1 MKTDYLTP
9 LTSEIKRK
17 RFATFD
23 LEAKDGESKTEPGF
37 TRVFLAGF
45 FDGESFEAFR
55 GRDSISDLMRHML
68 QSKYLNWHLYAHN
81 GGRFDFLHLLP
92 WLATEGKRRGFEFC
106 AIPAGKSGGIQ
117 ILDIWK
123 ATKKGK
129 GRKGK
134 WRLLDSIKLIP
145 LALAKACKTFN
156 LPGKTELPL
165 DTHEDSPEWEVY
177 NEQDCRALW
186 SVLGRFHTMV
196 EDNLGGEVG
205 ITTPATAMKTW
216 RRKYLPYKIHR
227 AEDSHEFVFST
238 YCGGRTEVF
247 QREAEALNYYDIN
260 SSYPAVMREPMPSGP
275 AIWWSGEPPDCFT
288 KEGSGYVGFVEA
300 SVELDSPIPCLP
312 VKRDGKLMFPAGRIN
327 GRWDWA
333 ELSRVRE
340 RVVRYGQSVWFQAS
354 PLLASMVED
363 LYPFRD
369 SSLPGYDAGLAY
381 VVKILLNSLYGKFGQ
396 SAMRRRVVP
405 WSENL
410 PEGAIPVDG
419 TALSPV
425 WYIDEEVTAPYIM
438 PQVAAHVTSLARL
451 KLYDWMVQCGE
462 SLAYVDTDSIITTSS
477 LSTSTHLGELKN
489 EYPGVSFHGTFLAPK
504 LYKLEASQCLDSKCR
519 NGSGCSD
526 RAHRIKVVAKGIRER
541 TEATFETLRT
551 GGTVSSWEL
560 EKLGKLAHQAF
571 RPPRMFELKKSLKGG
586 STKRVWDGNRTTPV
600 IFQDF

>member
-9 LTSEIKRK
+9 LTAAIKHK

-23 LEAKDGESKTEPGF
+23 LESKDGESETVPGF

-45 FDGESFEAFR
+45 FDGESFESFR
-55 GRDSISDLMRHML
+55 GQDSIADLMCYML
-68 QSKYLNWHLYAHN
+68 QPRYLNWHIYAHN

-92 WLATEGKRRGFEFC
+92 WLASEGKRLGFSFC

-123 ATKKGK
+123 TSKSGRGK
-129 GRKGK
+129 KGK

-145 LALAKACKTFN
+145 LALAKACATFN
-156 LPGKTELPL
+156 LPGKDSLPL
-165 DTHEDSPEWEVY
+165 DTHESDPQWEVY

-196 EDNLGGEVG
+196 EERLGGEVG

-216 RRKYLPYKIHR
+216 RRKYLPHKIHR

-247 QREAEALNYYDIN
+247 QREATNLNYYDIN

-275 AIWWSGEPPDCFT
+275 AIWWNGEPPDCFT
-288 KEGSGYVGFVEA
+288 RVGSGYVGFVEA
-300 SVELDSPIPCLP
+300 SVEVDSYIPLLP
-312 VKRDGKLMFPAGRIN
+312 VKRDGKLMFPSGRIN

-333 ELSRVRE
+333 ELSRVRDN
-340 RVVRYGQSVWFQAS
+340 VVRWGKSVWFQSS

-396 SAMRRRVVP
+396 SALRRKVVP
-405 WSENL
+405 WSESL
-410 PEGAIPVDG
+410 PDGAIPVDG
-419 TALSPV
+419 TSLSPV
-425 WYIDEEVTAPYIM
+425 WYVDEEVTAPYIM
-438 PQVAAHVTSLARL
+438 PQIAAHVTSLARV
-451 KLYDWMVQCGE
+451 KLYDRMIDCGE
-462 SLAYVDTDSIITTSS
+462 TLAYIDTDAALTSKTFEC
-477 LSTSTHLGELKN
+477 STKLGEWKN
-489 EYPGVSFHGTFLAPK
+489 EYPGVTFNGTFLAPK
-504 LYKLEASQCLDSKCR
+504 LYMLK
-519 NGSGCSD
+519 GSDGST
-526 RAHRIKVVAKGIRER
+526 KVVAKGIRER
-541 TEATFETLRT
+541 TETTFETLRA

-560 EKLGKLAHQAF
+560 EKLGKLAHKGFSKPA
-571 RPPRMFELKKSLKGG
+571 MFELKKSLKFKSVKREWIGNK
-586 STKRVWDGNRTTPV
+586 TKPI
-600 IFQDF
+600 IFRDF

>member
-1 MKTDYLTP
+1 MKSDFLTP
-9 LTSEIKRK
+9 LTSDIKRK

-23 LEAKDGESKTEPGF
+23 LESKDGESEIVPGF

-45 FDGESFEAFR
+45 FDGESFESFR
-55 GRDSISDLMRHML
+55 GPDSIADLMLYML
-68 QSKYLNWHLYAHN
+68 QPRYSGWHIYAHN

-92 WLATEGKRRGFEFC
+92 WLASEGKRLGFNFC

-123 ATKKGK
+123 GKGK
-129 GRKGK
+129 SKRAK

-156 LPGKTELPL
+156 LPGKEELPL
-165 DTHEDSPEWEVY
+165 ETHEADPRWEVY

-196 EDNLGGEVG
+196 EDRLGGEVG

-227 AEDSHEFVFST
+227 GEDAHEFVFST

-247 QREAEALNYYDIN
+247 IREASQLNYYDIN
-260 SSYPAVMREPMPSGP
+260 SSYPSVMREPMPSGP
-275 AIWWSGEPPDCFT
+275 AIWWNGEPPDCFT
-288 KEGSGYVGFVEA
+288 RDGSGYVGFVEA
-300 SVELDSPIPCLP
+300 SVELDSYIPILP
-312 VKRDGKLMFPAGRIN
+312 VKRDGKLMFPSGRIN

-333 ELSRVRE
+333 ELSRVRNSI
-340 RVVRYGQSVWFQAS
+340 VRYGKSVWFQAS

-369 SSLPGYDAGLAY
+369 SSLPGYDSGLAY

-396 SAMRRRVVP
+396 SAMRRKVVP
-405 WSENL
+405 WSETL
-410 PEGAIPVDG
+410 PQGAIPVDG
-419 TALSPV
+419 TSLSPV

-438 PQVAAHVTSLARL
+438 PQIAAHVTSLARL
-451 KLYDWMVQCGE
+451 KLYDWMAMCGE
-462 SLAYVDTDSIITTSS
+462 SLAYCDTDSIITSNT
-477 LSTSTHLGELKN
+477 LVTSTALGELKN
-489 EYPGVSFHGTFLAPK
+489 EYPGVTFNGTFLAPK
-504 LYKLEASQCLDSKCR
+504 LYCLK
-519 NGSGCSD
+519 GSDGSV
-526 RAHRIKVVAKGIRER
+526 KVVAKGIRER
-541 TEATFETLRT
+541 TEATFETLRA

-560 EKLGKLAHQAF
+560 EKLGKLAHKGF
-571 RPPRMFELKKSLKGG
+571 GKPEMFELKKSLKFK
-586 STKRVWDGNRTTPV
+586 SVKREWRGNNTVPV
-600 IFQDF
+600 VFKDF